1 MTSPRRVGAE
11 TSETRAILLDR
22 AEEVMLDEGYAA
34 VTYRHLAS
42 SAGVTAPLV
51 QYYFPTADD
60 LFVAL
65 LRRRSERN
73 LEKLKAALADH
84 PDTPLRVIWKFSAD
98 ETSAALMMEFM
109 ALGNHRKS
117 IRREIAEVNARQR
130 SVQLDALARTH
141 GNRDLVGDQTP
152 DAATI
157 FLLSGIPKTMLMESD
172 LGVSTGHAETLELV
186 KRYLDW
192 IEPLK
197 KSTSTKAP
205 SASKKSRAAATR
217 ARTRLAKRGV
227 RG

>member
-1 MTSPRRVGAE
+1 
-11 TSETRAILLDR
+11 
-22 AEEVMLDEGYAA
+22 
-34 VTYRHLAS
+34 
-42 SAGVTAPLV
+42 
-51 QYYFPTADD
+51 
-60 LFVAL
+60 
-65 LRRRSERN
+65 
-73 LEKLKAALADH
+73 
-84 PDTPLRVIWKFSAD
+84 
-98 ETSAALMMEFM
+98 MMEFM

-141 GNRDLVGDQTP
+141 GNRNLVGDQTP

-205 SASKKSRAAATR
+205 STSKKSRAAATR
-217 ARTRLAKRGV
+217 SRTRLAKRGV